1 MGLSFHQAIERS
13 GPIPA
18 DSAARAEKKTYSE
31 LLSRELAFE
40 VSEILAP
47 RHVFRSVSPRRG
59 VDGPEK
65 YFLGGFGK
73 KKIDV
78 SIADEQ
84 SGLLL
89 AVSIKTIT
97 SRDTRTKNYNKNFKN
112 RFGDLCAESTSVHM
126 RSPYTVMSG
135 LFAMPTAAAYDGT
148 DRRTST
154 AHRAMRYLRSIS
166 GRTAHELS
174 FERFESLTFMLFD
187 PAGSESGQ
195 SNLSLCAFEGVENL
209 PPHGRPFR
217 LFDPYAGREVD
228 VDGYAEELE
237 RQFLVRNPF
246 VDD

>member
-1 MGLSFHQAIERS
+1 LSFHQAIERS

-18 DSAARAEKKTYSE
+18 DSATRTEKKTYSE

-47 RHVFRSVSPRRG
+47 RQVFRNISPRRG

-65 YFLGGFGK
+65 YFLG
-73 KKIDV
+73 
-78 SIADEQ
+78 
-84 SGLLL
+84 
-89 AVSIKTIT
+89 
-97 SRDTRTKNYNKNFKN
+97 
-112 RFGDLCAESTSVHM
+112 
-126 RSPYTVMSG
+126 
-135 LFAMPTAAAYDGT
+135 

-187 PAGSESGQ
+187 PVGSESGR
-195 SNLSLCAFEGVENL
+195 SNLSRCAFEGVENL
-209 PPHGRPFR
+209 PQHERPFR
-217 LFDPYAGREVD
+217 LFDPYAGREVE
-228 VDGYAEELE
+228 VNGYAEELE